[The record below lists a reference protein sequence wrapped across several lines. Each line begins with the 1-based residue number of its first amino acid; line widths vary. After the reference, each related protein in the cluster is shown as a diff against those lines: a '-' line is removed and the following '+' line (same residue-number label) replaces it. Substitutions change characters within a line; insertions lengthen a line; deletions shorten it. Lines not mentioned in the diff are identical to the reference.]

1 MIEVLGY
8 FWQRPYWLALIP
20 VAIVAAAFLAH
31 RMDRLGAWERAM
43 DPALLAAM
51 RRMGRVQP
59 GAGRR
64 NWWPALVLALLA
76 IALMG
81 PSVEHRG
88 SVSYRNLDGVVL
100 VLDLSPSVTT
110 GGRLFDTLTAA
121 RLVTR
126 AAGTRQ
132 TAAVA
137 FAGEAYT
144 LAPFSTD
151 ASSLDGTIAL
161 VDAETMPVAG
171 SNPAGGLRLARRMIE
186 DAQILSSDVVLVS
199 DGAAIGPDAIAEAAS
214 LAARGAPVSVVEVPG
229 DAQGAVSLRALAAA
243 AGGAHATL
251 ETMGPVTDLVAGRP
265 VTRLAA
271 TGYSMLVL
279 KDYGRYLLLLALIPA
294 FFLLPRRRQR

>member
-1 MIEVLGY
+1 MIEALGY

-20 VAIVAAAFLAH
+20 VALAAAAFLAH

-43 DPALLAAM
+43 DAELLAAM

-59 GAGRR
+59 GTGRR

-76 IALMG
+76 IALSG
-81 PSVEHRG
+81 PSAEHRG

-100 VLDLSPSVTT
+100 VLDLSPSVTAS
-110 GGRLFDTLTAA
+110 GRLFDTLTAA

-151 ASSLDGTIAL
+151 SRSLDGTIAL
-161 VDAETMPVAG
+161 VDAETMPVTG
-171 SNPAGGLRLARRMIE
+171 SNPAEGLRLARKMIE
-186 DAQILSSDVVLVS
+186 DAEILSADVVLIS
-199 DGAAIGPDAIAEAAS
+199 DGVGIGPDAIAEAAA
-214 LAARGAPVSVVEVPG
+214 LAKLGAPVSVVEVPG
-229 DAQGAVSLRALAAA
+229 DAEGAASLGALAASV
-243 AGGAHATL
+243 GGATATL
-251 ETMGPVTDLVAGRP
+251 EIMGPVTDLVAGRP
-265 VTRLAA
+265 VERLAA

-279 KDYGRYLLLLALIPA
+279 EDYGRYLLLLALIPA
-294 FFLLPRRRQR
+294 FFLLPRRRRG